1 MRGWTKDEE
10 AGEGKN
16 REKNGTL
23 KKKTKNQE
31 IVYGNGDKFLKNE
44 RTRRG
49 KGEEQ
54 NDCEGGRKKRG
65 L

>member
-31 IVYGNGDKFLKNE
+31 IVYGNGDKF
-44 RTRRG
+44 
-49 KGEEQ
+49 
-54 NDCEGGRKKRG
+54 
-65 L
+65 